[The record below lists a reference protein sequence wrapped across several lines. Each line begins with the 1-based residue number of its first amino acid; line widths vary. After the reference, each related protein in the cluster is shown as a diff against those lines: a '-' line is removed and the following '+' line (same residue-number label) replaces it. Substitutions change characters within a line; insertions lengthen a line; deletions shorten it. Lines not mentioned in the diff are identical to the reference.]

1 MIHSLRPGPTRIVIE
16 DELSDSTFTPDSQE
30 PRPAS
35 LPFRLPAD
43 YYSTPVGTRRLF
55 PRWVPIGCGIAA
67 AVFIAVLFIGG
78 AVVSH
83 GGMGRGMD
91 FVLGM
96 MQDEMSGMY
105 AADVPPSS
113 RNALESEL
121 TSLRANIRTERVKVA
136 NLDPVMS
143 TLRDAIS
150 DRTLTNAEVEQL
162 RKKIREANSPAPPK
176 R

>member
-1 MIHSLRPGPTRIVIE
+1 MSE
-16 DELSDSTFTPDSQE
+16 STFTPPDSQE

-35 LPFRLPAD
+35 PSFRLPAD
-43 YYSTPVGTRRLF
+43 YYATPVDARPLF

-105 AADVPPSS
+105 AADVPPVS
-113 RNALESEL
+113 RKALESEL
-121 TSLRANIRTERVKVA
+121 ESLRANIRTERVKVS
-136 NLDPVMS
+136 NLDPVMT
-143 TLRDAIS
+143 TLREAIS
-150 DRTLTNAEVEQL
+150 DRKLTNAEVEDL
-162 RKKIREANSPAPPK
+162 RKKIRAANTPAPPK